1 MLTQRSTKSS
11 SGKTRP
17 LALVTGVMLVM
28 AALALI
34 VMPASLN
41 AQSYNWK
48 ITQGIAE
55 DHPATDRC
63 KQFAELVKKETNGR
77 IKMQYFPAGAL
88 GDWMEQIE
96 ANRMGTLEIGLNA
109 GSTSYDPKTNLIFM
123 PYVFES
129 WDEARSGIGSEGW
142 LTPIFDELYSQ
153 IGLKVL
159 GIYLNAWDGF
169 AFTRRV
175 ATVPKTPAEFRGIK
189 MRVPPIR
196 IFEVY
201 IPTLGFISTPI
212 AYSETFTALQTGIVD
227 ARSACPA
234 VEAYVMRDAIRSF
247 VLSRDA
253 FEYWFLTM
261 NLDLWNKLSKEDQAI
276 LLKAADTVMADQ
288 ARDAEQD
295 ELEFLQKMRDA
306 GINVHIS
313 TREEWMEAA
322 KVVREQA
329 WPKIESELLG
339 PELMEKVRKYATK
352 LD

>member
-1 MLTQRSTKSS
+1 MLTQRSEKKRSA
-11 SGKTRP
+11 
-17 LALVTGVMLVM
+17 ALITGTMLVM

-41 AQSYNWK
+41 AQNYNWK

-96 ANRMGTLEIGLNA
+96 SNRMGTLEIGLNA

-123 PYVFES
+123 PYLFES
-129 WDEARSGIGSEGW
+129 WDEARAGIGSTGW
-142 LTPIFDELYSQ
+142 LTPIFDDLYSQ

-169 AFTRRV
+169 AFAKRV
-175 ATVPKTPAEFRGIK
+175 TTVPKTPAEFKGIK
-189 MRVPPIR
+189 MRVAPIR

-201 IPTLGFISTPI
+201 IPSLGFISTPI

-234 VEAYVMRDAIRSF
+234 VEAYVMRDALRSY
-247 VLSRDA
+247 VLARDA

-261 NLDLWNKLSKEDQAI
+261 NLDLWNTLSKEDQAI
-276 LLKAADTVMADQ
+276 LLKAADKVMADQ
-288 ARDAEQD
+288 AHAAEQD
-295 ELEFLQKMRDA
+295 ELDFLKKLEDA
-306 GINVHIS
+306 GIQVHIS
-313 TREEWMEAA
+313 TKEEWMEAA
-322 KVVREQA
+322 KIVRQQA
-329 WPKIESELLG
+329 WPKIENELLG
-339 PELMEKVRKYATK
+339 SELMEQVKKFATK